1 MQLFED
7 LDRNMN
13 PEGDLTSALS
23 GAFGAVAGGPS
34 GPSDLRGD
42 DLLSDGTSQDGGT
55 PSHNVGSLGASAGG
69 GLMRRMPGRS
79 TSRSGM
85 SKAISSA
92 SLMAMESLRNE
103 PEIWSV
109 CHHRPPPLPLLLRLG
124 APMLPILHHCTT
136 PACCVLR
143 AATGGGGQQ
152 PVGCSVPAPRP
163 PPSTRMRS
171 PLVAT
176 SSAALIP
183 PAVGAGDPPL
193 PAVPGQASRAR
204 DVAARREEE
213 HHDARA
219 RVW

>member
-109 CHHRPPPLPLLLRLG
+109 CHHRPPPSPSSSCWVHPCFLSCTIAPHRHAACYVLP
-124 APMLPILHHCTT
+124 
-136 PACCVLR
+136 
-143 AATGGGGQQ
+143 
-152 PVGCSVPAPRP
+152 PVGGVSSPSVVLFPHRAPRP
-163 PPSTRMRS
+163 QHACGPPSW
-171 PLVAT
+171 
-176 SSAALIP
+176 P
-183 PAVGAGDPPL
+183 P
-193 PAVPGQASRAR
+193 
-204 DVAARREEE
+204 AARR
-213 HHDARA
+213 
-219 RVW
+219 